1 MAVCKGCKKRKVDCK
16 KTCLEYV
23 VEMVVNQPE
32 KERVEKVRKE
42 AVAKYTDKAVR
53 LNRTKTSRMVNK
65 AVFKS
70 TKKGVA
76 HD

>member
-1 MAVCKGCKKRKVDCK
+1 MAVCKGCKKRCVGCK
-16 KTCLEYV
+16 KTCMEYL
-23 VEMVVNQPE
+23 VERVVNQPE
-32 KERVEKVRKE
+32 REKEEKARKE
-42 AVAKYTDKAVR
+42 AAAKYTDKAVR

>member
-1 MAVCKGCKKRKVDCK
+1 MAVCKGCKKRCVGRK
-16 KTCLEYV
+16 KTCMEYL
-23 VEMVVNQPE
+23 VERVVNQPE
-32 KERVEKVRKE
+32 REKEEKARKE